1 MGWQADPN
9 APGWFNRRIDAV
21 PFDKLRAG
29 RVSSFAR
36 AAFDIQFLTYDD
48 NGNLTSDGDLNLA
61 YDFLNR
67 LVKVT
72 RAADSSVVA
81 EYAYDGLGRR
91 VLKVDHTQTPTPP
104 YTRTRFLYDGQD
116 VIAEY
121 DADDV
126 LQAKYIL
133 GRRIDEPLVMERR
146 DLADVDNDGNK
157 TELETFH
164 YHTNHLGTIAALT
177 WWDDT
182 NSQEKLIERC
192 QYDAYGFAEV
202 THWGADRTFGTAD
215 DRSLATSLVGNP
227 YTFTA
232 RRLDPETGLLHFR
245 ARSYSTSLGRFIS
258 RDPLGYVDGMNL
270 YAGYFVPGLRDPLG
284 LFQLA
289 PCGKLICYGCQ
300 TCTYVEMEQAASGPA
315 QGAYWQEVADS
326 IGGAGPVQIPHLGSG
341 GQGIGTFISGIIADI
356 VTTVSGWWNSSDA
369 DSDDSPSDQANAGEP
384 PCEGSRAASP
394 GPAGGGQQD
403 NPPGSTGGPNR
414 PASGGGGD
422 AEDEGE
428 ASDEPPYTLQEGGN
442 TISQRTAEALRR
454 PRREIG
460 RALEAL
466 KRDNGIRNSDHGQRI
481 LSNGDIVSTHTGDI
495 IGNVHDYMH

>member
-1 MGWQADPN
+1 
-9 APGWFNRRIDAV
+9 
-21 PFDKLRAG
+21 
-29 RVSSFAR
+29 
-36 AAFDIQFLTYDD
+36 
-48 NGNLTSDGDLNLA
+48 
-61 YDFLNR
+61 
-67 LVKVT
+67 
-72 RAADSSVVA
+72 
-81 EYAYDGLGRR
+81 
-91 VLKVDHTQTPTPP
+91 
-104 YTRTRFLYDGQD
+104 
-116 VIAEY
+116 
-121 DADDV
+121 
-126 LQAKYIL
+126 
-133 GRRIDEPLVMERR
+133 MERR

-157 TELETFH
+157 TEFQTFY

-177 WWDDT
+177 WWDDAS
-182 NSQEKLIERC
+182 SQEKLIERY

-202 THWGADRTFGTAD
+202 THWGAARTFGTAD

-284 LFQLA
+284 LLQLA
-289 PCGKLICYGCQ
+289 PCGKLICYGCK